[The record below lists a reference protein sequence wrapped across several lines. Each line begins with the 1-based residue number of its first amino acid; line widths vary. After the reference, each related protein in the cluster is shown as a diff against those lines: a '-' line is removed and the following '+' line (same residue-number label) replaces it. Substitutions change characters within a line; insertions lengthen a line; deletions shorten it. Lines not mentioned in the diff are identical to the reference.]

1 MPRPLNPVVL
11 IPGPHPT
18 GGRPGR
24 GIAGLE
30 AGGQVF
36 GEGGG
41 VECAAGEPVPQ
52 AAERTLVGA
61 AGVGADRSGG
71 ELVGS
76 LSRTAGREP
85 RWRPR

>member
-1 MPRPLNPVVL
+1 MGEIRPMPRPLNPVVL

-36 GEGGG
+36 GEGGV
-41 VECAAGEPVPQ
+41 VECAAIEPVPQ

-61 AGVGADRSGG
+61 PGVRADRSGG
-71 ELVGS
+71 EPFECGS
-76 LSRTAGREP
+76 H
-85 RWRPR
+85 